1 VCTLIAATAIPAPSA
16 AGRVCDLTAPFR
28 KLRARHLAAAPR
40 RVGKAAGLK
49 VPDCAVHA
57 VTATGP
63 APARLMIAGASRRM
77 HAWFFMQIGMP
88 VAYDR
93 TPPAKPDGPRT
104 PAHAV
109 SVARERA
116 VTTRELAPRPAGP
129 T

>member
-63 APARLMIAGASRRM
+63 ASARLMIAGASRRM
-77 HAWFFMQIGMP
+77 HAGFVTELGNPFEDNRTQPDVPGGP
-88 VAYDR
+88 PDVAPSFR
-93 TPPAKPDGPRT
+93 SRANGP
-104 PAHAV
+104 
-109 SVARERA
+109 
-116 VTTRELAPRPAGP
+116 
-129 T
+129 